1 MMSGLHALRR
11 AYAEG
16 GPVQGMAQ
24 PGVAQPGMAQP
35 PMAAGMPAQNSMAR
49 PFHAPLAVP
58 SYMAGRGQPN
68 PQAPQRAPGP
78 PMMEGMNSGDPF
90 RFVTPM
96 AAGMAQQPQRGPRP
110 PIVQGG
116 TDERSSSLV
125 RSLSRTPEQLS
136 QQHVFYDTMRQPGAA
151 QNPMAGGQDFQKP
164 SFYAPQGQFIDASG
178 MPPGGDQQMAQN
190 PFMAQPSMAQN
201 PMVQQQ
207 RFGSAGQ
214 MAMPQQRG
222 MAPGYGQGYG
232 GVPPGYGQQQPFMD
246 QGYGGPQQ
254 FMGGGYGGRGFGG
267 PRQFMSGGFGGPR
280 QFMGGGFGGR
290 GFFGGPPQFMGGGR
304 GFGGPRQFMGGY
316 GGPQQFMGGQEASA
330 NQMGGL
336 AMYGAYG
343 SDYM

>member
-1 MMSGLHALRR
+1 
-11 AYAEG
+11 
-16 GPVQGMAQ
+16 
-24 PGVAQPGMAQP
+24 
-35 PMAAGMPAQNSMAR
+35 
-49 PFHAPLAVP
+49 
-58 SYMAGRGQPN
+58 
-68 PQAPQRAPGP
+68 
-78 PMMEGMNSGDPF
+78 
-90 RFVTPM
+90 M
-96 AAGMAQQPQRGPRP
+96 AAGMAQQPRSTLPASYLNSARARP
-110 PIVQGG
+110 GSAPM
-116 TDERSSSLV
+116 
-125 RSLSRTPEQLS
+125 RSLTPEQLS

-164 SFYAPQGQFIDASG
+164 SFDAPQGQFIDASG

-267 PRQFMSGGFGGPR
+267 PQQFMSGGFGGPR